1 MEEIYRRDSPFLSE
15 NLSESCTAELTRS
28 NSGESSSPTVENSND
43 HLLQSRNATTV
54 IILFPLFLLVIFVV
68 SLIYSERI
76 CLVFILVFFVRFW

>member
-1 MEEIYRRDSPFLSE
+1 MEEIYRRDSPLSSE
-15 NLSESCTAELTRS
+15 NLPESCTAELTRS
-28 NSGESSSPTVENSND
+28 NSECSSPTVENSKD
-43 HLLQSRNATTV
+43 DLLHSGNATTV